1 MNSTSSAQPS
11 PASAAQKE
19 LEQRLT
25 VLTPKDTTRGFL
37 FTAALD
43 VVKTQVGEDAAKRCV
58 EAAGGGS
65 FTAFFSYPV
74 STLLKLSYAAAR
86 ELGPKN
92 GGFDGAM
99 QLLGYRVAPRFLEST
114 TGKMLLSLV
123 SNKDPKRLIDSLPT
137 AYRTAWDHGGCSMK
151 WMGPKNGRLSYT
163 NAMPVAYFVGSVQ
176 QMLAAA
182 NLRGVQV
189 TGRQVGLTSCE
200 VDFSWE

>member
-11 PASAAQKE
+11 QGAGAQSE
-19 LEQRLT
+19 LEQRL
-25 VLTPKDTTRGFL
+25 VLLTPKDTTRGFL

-43 VVKTQVGEDAAKRCV
+43 VVKSQLGEAAVKRCI

-74 STLLKLSYAAAR
+74 STLLKLSYAASR
-86 ELGPKN
+86 ELSGKN
-92 GGFDGAM
+92 GGFDGAL

-137 AYRTAWDHGGCSMK
+137 AYRTAWDHGSCSLK
-151 WMGPKNGRLSYT
+151 WLGPKNGRLAYV
-163 NAMPVAYFVGSVQ
+163 NAMPVSYFAGSVQ

-182 NLRGVQV
+182 QLTGARV
-189 TGRQVGLTSCE
+189 TGRQTGLTSSE